1 MYKNRENI
9 KKNTMFLV
17 EIKVSPDKIIIQN
30 LQNIDVRDFIKM
42 RKITN
47 LPLGSGSSITVTPRL
62 THSRTIATR
71 RYIYIYI
78 YICF

>member
-47 LPLGSGSSITVTPRL
+47 LPLGSGSSITQDPYQ
-62 THSRTIATR
+62 A
-71 RYIYIYI
+71 
-78 YICF
+78 C